1 MSIRFRNY
9 SMFTEKKYDRNWYEW
24 CVFVDSD
31 REVVDR
37 INAVEYKLHPTFPDP
52 VRLITQK
59 ENRFALFSSG
69 WGGFLLRT
77 RVIFEDGSE
86 EAGGYYLALD
96 KDSWPKE
103 PAPSRF
109 GSTVEQ
115 SVYAVLAEGKYRWRK
130 LSTVASRTGLSTN
143 SVQQVL
149 GKLEVA
155 NLVRKLPYPSI
166 DGQELWAATAAVGV
180 MPRL

>member
-69 WGGFLLRT
+69 WGGFLIKT
-77 RVIFEDGSE
+77 RVIFEDG
-86 EAGGYYLALD
+86 AKRLAD
-96 KDSWPKE
+96 ITWI
-103 PAPSRF
+103 
-109 GSTVEQ
+109 STRI
-115 SVYAVLAEGKYRWRK
+115 LGRRK
-130 LSTVASRTGLSTN
+130 PRHCVSAAQLSN
-143 SVQQVL
+143 QFIQC
-149 GKLEVA
+149 
-155 NLVRKLPYPSI
+155 
-166 DGQELWAATAAVGV
+166 
-180 MPRL
+180 